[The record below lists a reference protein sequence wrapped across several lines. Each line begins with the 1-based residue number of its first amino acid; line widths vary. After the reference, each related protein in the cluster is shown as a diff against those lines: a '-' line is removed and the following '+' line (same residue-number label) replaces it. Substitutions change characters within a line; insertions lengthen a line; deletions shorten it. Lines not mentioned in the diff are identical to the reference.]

1 MRTSEMLK
9 FISKAM
15 VAYGAAGTLL
25 MLQFAAAGAWVSFLA
40 GWVVS
45 FVNFELLKRIG
56 LVPGP
61 LLSTGGKAGPMIYVL
76 AFAKILF
83 WGLVLAFLVLT
94 TNVQG
99 IPFSLGVLAVLFAS
113 LGLGIKEAIY
123 ART

>member
-1 MRTSEMLK
+1 MRASEMLK
-9 FISKAM
+9 FINKTM
-15 VAYGAAGTLL
+15 LAYGALGVLI
-25 MLQFAAAGAWVSFLA
+25 MLQFAASGAWLSFLA
-40 GWVVS
+40 GWTVS

-56 LVPGP
+56 LVLGP
-61 LLSTGGKAGPMIYVL
+61 LLSSGGKVSRMIYVL

-99 IPFSLGVLAVLFAS
+99 IPFSLGVLAVLFAG
-113 LGLGIKEAIY
+113 LGLGIREAIY

>member
-1 MRTSEMLK
+1 MLR

-15 VAYGAAGTLL
+15 AGYGVAGAAL
-25 MLQFAAAGAWVSFLA
+25 MLQFAASGAWVSFLA
-40 GWVVS
+40 GWTVS

-56 LVPGP
+56 LVLGP
-61 LLSTGGKAGPMIYVL
+61 LLSAGGKVSPMIYVL

-94 TNVQG
+94 TNVHA

>member
-15 VAYGAAGTLL
+15 VAYGAVGAAL
-25 MLQFAAAGAWVSFLA
+25 MLQFAASWAWASFLA
-40 GWVVS
+40 GWTVS

-56 LVPGP
+56 LVLGP
-61 LLSTGGKAGPMIYVL
+61 LLTTGGRVSRMIYVL
-76 AFAKILF
+76 AVAKFLF
-83 WGLVLAFLVLT
+83 LGLVLAFLVLT
-94 TNVQG
+94 THVQG
-99 IPFSLGVLAVLFAS
+99 IPFSLGVLAVLFAG